1 MRANEDEPVESRSQ
15 RETPGRAGTEPPA
28 RQPRDDSMSMSDPIA
43 DLLTRI
49 RNAQRMGHAE
59 VIVPASNLKQ
69 RVVEVLA
76 AEGYLGEVRREEDGK
91 QGILHVALR
100 YDTDRTPA
108 ITELRRVSRPGRRV
122 YVPVGD
128 VPRVKNGLGVAVL
141 STSKGVVVDR
151 DARKN
156 RVGGELLCTVW

>member
-1 MRANEDEPVESRSQ
+1 
-15 RETPGRAGTEPPA
+15 
-28 RQPRDDSMSMSDPIA
+28 MSMTDPIA

-49 RNAQRMGHAE
+49 RNAQRMGHE
-59 VIVPASNLKQ
+59 EIVVPASNLKH
-69 RVVEVLA
+69 RLVEALA
-76 AEGYLGEVRREEDGK
+76 AEGYLGEVRREEDGR
-91 QGILHVALR
+91 QGLLHVGLR
-100 YDTDRTPA
+100 YAGDRSPA

-122 YVPVGD
+122 YVTVGEI
-128 VPRVKNGLGVAVL
+128 PRVKNGLGVAVL